1 MLYLGGEYP
10 PRGAPANKRG
20 RGLKVSEVHAI
31 IDLTQIPSRYSSHAV
46 GILEMIPARGL
57 GDHLDYH
64 ASANT
69 RQSY

>member
-10 PRGAPANKRG
+10 PRGAPTNKRG
-20 RGLKVSEVHAI
+20 RGLEVSEVHAI
-31 IDLTQIPSRYSSHAV
+31 IGLTQIPSRYSSHAV
-46 GILEMIPARGL
+46 GILEMIPAREL

-64 ASANT
+64 TSANT